1 MSQIFESENKR
12 TAQNA
17 QIFLAFPLFYREK
30 MAIIRF
36 THLGQ
41 NLYGIDS

>member
-1 MSQIFESENKR
+1 MHNF
-12 TAQNA
+12 
-17 QIFLAFPLFYREK
+17 FLHFHGFIEKK

-41 NLYGIDS
+41 NLYGLDS